1 MSSPVKSRLSQNGR
15 ITKKKMNKRGNDENL
30 AQREAI
36 MKILDRF
43 FRKTHNLNQLYEIID
58 KNIGI
63 PLRLIDWYATNY
75 IKKKDIYFFINEG
88 TSKKKYIAYQSYQSY
103 LKTYSKKF
111 FDPFRRNFPMI
122 YTDKN
127 HRKIDT
133 AICQLNFFRWLI
145 EFNNWNYI
153 KIHRKEIE
161 EDMQNII
168 KENKA
173 TKLIK
178 IKDPK
183 SRSKSPNK
191 TVKRKKRK
199 ELSIAATRTFT
210 KHNVK
215 VKVKFD

>member
-1 MSSPVKSRLSQNGR
+1 MPTPIKSRLSQNGR
-15 ITKKKMNKRGNDENL
+15 ITKKKMNKRGTDENL
-30 AQREAI
+30 AQQKAI

-43 FRKTHNLNQLYEIID
+43 FKKTSNLNKLYEIID
-58 KNIGI
+58 KKLGI

-75 IKKKDIYFFINEG
+75 IKKKDIYFTRISPDG
-88 TSKKKYIAYQSYQSY
+88 TSKKRYVAYKSYQSY
-103 LKTYSKKF
+103 LKSYSKKF
-111 FDPFRRNFPMI
+111 FDPFRRNYPMI
-122 YTDKN
+122 FIDKN
-127 HRKIDT
+127 GIEIET

-145 EFNNWNYI
+145 EYDNWEYI
-153 KIHRKEIE
+153 KKHRKEIE

-168 KENKA
+168 KQNKA

-178 IKDPK
+178 I
-183 SRSKSPNK
+183 RTNK
-191 TVKRKKRK
+191 TEKRTKRK